1 MSNNCASCNELR
13 EHAPDFVQNGVTDDI
28 AESLQ
33 NNNGLNPKETSDNCT
48 DLNLANDCLIG
59 QMAEEVNAYGTCDW
73 PIYAKKFVPNVYQML
88 KGIINSICGLW
99 GKISGAKA
107 FIRYARDNGFASA
120 NDLPPVPVSG
130 GEHFKY
136 EFYMDANGYTPGQTI
151 YGKKAADRDYVVMI
165 QACVDFAEFRSV
177 STELTFYSSGDTRS
191 FDVIKA
197 RQAQHP
203 DFRMPGL
210 PAGTYIRDFSWTSN
224 GMVTIKKGEHIMCD
238 FFIRDTNDPPVGNF
252 EGTGKAGVRL
262 HQIAMT
268 WIPVEY
274 IDEAEIGA

>member
-33 NNNGLNPKETSDNCT
+33 NNNGLNPKKTSDNCT

-99 GKISGAKA
+99 DKISGAKA
-107 FIRYARDNGFASA
+107 FIRYCRNNGYATVNTWEAHAGDEF
-120 NDLPPVPVSG
+120 NLD
-130 GEHFKY
+130 
-136 EFYMDANGYTPGQTI
+136 FYMNANGHTNGQI
-151 YGKKAADRDYVVMI
+151 VYGNKVADRDYVVLV
-165 QACVDFAEFRSV
+165 QCCTDFHLYTKME
-177 STELTFYSSGDTRS
+177 TELTWYSSADTRS
-191 FDVIKA
+191 LDVI
-197 RQAQHP
+197 RRRTAQHP
-203 DFRMPGL
+203 AYIDQIVTVG
-210 PAGTYIRDFSWTSN
+210 GTEYRVETNNHSWTTT
-224 GMVTIKKGEHIMCD
+224 GMVLVKKGAYVKMNLKVDSAEGSDPHI
-238 FFIRDTNDPPVGNF
+238 RV
-252 EGTGKAGVRL
+252 

-274 IDEAEIGA
+274 VEIGD